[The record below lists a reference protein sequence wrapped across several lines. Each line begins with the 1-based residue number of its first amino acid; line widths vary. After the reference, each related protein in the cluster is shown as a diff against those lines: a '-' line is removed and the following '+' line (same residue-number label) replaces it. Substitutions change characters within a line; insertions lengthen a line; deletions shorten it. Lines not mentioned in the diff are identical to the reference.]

1 MNTLLL
7 IVGFFN
13 LAQSFPLVEDNGS
26 SSQKGV
32 VDNMDISHSLE
43 DGEALKSGKAGQNQS
58 SFSTDVNNMFVDEL
72 LRSDTDIQSHDHST
86 PEGVSSIESTL
97 LNTRAKRASEG
108 NQRNKRRGRR
118 NKNKKRSK
126 SGIDREPVL
135 GQIFYTISSQ
145 NIGQ

>member
-7 IVGFFN
+7 IVVFLN
-13 LAQSFPLVEDNGS
+13 LAQSFPFGEDNGS

-32 VDNMDISHSLE
+32 VDNVDISHSLE

-58 SFSTDVNNMFVDEL
+58 SFSTDVNNMLADEL

-86 PEGVSSIESTL
+86 PEGVSSIESIFV
-97 LNTRAKRASEG
+97 NTRVKRASG
-108 NQRNKRRGRR
+108 QNQRNKRRERR

-126 SGIDREPVL
+126 SSIDREPVS
-135 GQIFYTISSQ
+135 GQIFIQ
-145 NIGQ
+145 